1 MTKGRL
7 YTFFFAVLM
16 RNMKYATNKV
26 TNKRRALAGNIILSG
41 GMAKMP
47 GLQRRLLQEIKNQL
61 LEERYEKLENL
72 DVSDLSLNDPI

>member
-1 MTKGRL
+1 MTKCRL
-7 YTFFFAVLM
+7 YSFFFAILI
-16 RNMKYATNKV
+16 RNMKNATNKV

-72 DVSDLSLNDPI
+72 DVSDLNFNDPI

>member
-1 MTKGRL
+1 
-7 YTFFFAVLM
+7 
-16 RNMKYATNKV
+16 MKNAANKV

-72 DVSDLSLNDPI
+72 DVSFKNFEFDLNLNDPI

>member
-1 MTKGRL
+1 MIHNLWIIIYDGQ
-7 YTFFFAVLM
+7 
-16 RNMKYATNKV
+16 NEV
-26 TNKRRALAGNIILSG
+26 TYKRRALAGNIILSG

-72 DVSDLSLNDPI
+72 DVSFKNFEFELEWPYLIKY

>member
-1 MTKGRL
+1 
-7 YTFFFAVLM
+7 M
-16 RNMKYATNKV
+16 RNMKNATNKV

-72 DVSDLSLNDPI
+72 DVSDLNFNDPI